1 MPREHEIFVYNNNMQ
16 VGRKLKQIMVTL
28 TFKIKLLCMT
38 DHNISVTRIQ
48 NNITIIKACKL

>member
-1 MPREHEIFVYNNNMQ
+1 MPREHEIFVYNNNTQ

-28 TFKIKLLCMT
+28 TFKIKLLRMT
-38 DHNISVTRIQ
+38 DHNISVTRIK

>member
-1 MPREHEIFVYNNNMQ
+1 
-16 VGRKLKQIMVTL
+16 MVTL
-28 TFKIKLLCMT
+28 TFKIKLLRMT